1 MYKSTNYDPAVEHSQ
16 FFNIIKDKNSD
27 DFLDVLEGR
36 LVEAIRAIRVW
47 TPHKYQLGN
56 NLPLISYRF
65 YGTTTLY
72 WAIATYNG
80 IVDPFSIQQGQV
92 IRIPAYSQIMQA
104 LSIYKNRKL
113 KSSANTQSTVTI

>member
-1 MYKSTNYDPAVEHSQ
+1 MYKSTNYDPSGEYSL
-16 FFNIIKDKNSD
+16 FFNIVKDENND
-27 DFLDVLEGR
+27 TFLDVLEGR
-36 LVEAIRAIRVW
+36 LVEAIRSIRLW

-72 WAIATYNG
+72 WVIATYNG

-92 IRIPAYSQIMQA
+92 IRVPSYTQVMQA

-113 KSSANTQSTVTI
+113 KSSINTQSTVTI